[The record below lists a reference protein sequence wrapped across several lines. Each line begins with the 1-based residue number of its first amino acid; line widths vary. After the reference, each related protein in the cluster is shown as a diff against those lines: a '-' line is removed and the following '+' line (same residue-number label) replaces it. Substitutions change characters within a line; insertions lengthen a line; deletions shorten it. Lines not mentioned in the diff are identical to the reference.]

1 MEKEISCGILV
12 IRREGEKRQLL
23 MIQSKKGGHW
33 SYPKGHMEAGETQ
46 LDTARREVWE
56 ETGLKVEPIPG
67 ENHSTEYPL
76 PNGNTKE
83 VVYFMG
89 RYEGGEARHQEAE
102 LTTLGW
108 FDLEEAEKKV
118 TYESDRM
125 ILRAFMKS
133 LKKL

>member
-1 MEKEISCGILV
+1 MAKEISCGILV

-67 ENHSTEYPL
+67 ETHSTEYPL

-89 RYEGGEARHQEAE
+89 HYEGGEARQQEAE